1 MCRDWRRCPSS
12 QGERKKSYQRARYAA
27 VPIEQGHA
35 LGHTDALR
43 EQIVDSFMRSPFQSA
58 ATARDTGSSMAEVIA
73 GNYIPPETGSDTW
86 QQTLATTAITPEAAA
101 ARLNDPSDPLY
112 IDPEDTSESA
122 NEARTAAV
130 TLLASPDLSDTSG
143 MDAWVSEQ
151 CSREHSEIVAQ
162 AALERTKDMHEAT
175 RDLAGRV
182 SDAELSHAVRAT
194 GQGLS
199 VGSGIHMAH
208 GVEDA
213 FVATADNTRHNTP
226 FITAKIALDDDRARA
241 VTEGCLNRGSREDT
255 RAAMEDLAV
264 EFLTHNKGRDE
275 AEVRAH
281 ASKYMDFLSEVS
293 EVGKFDYKEP
303 DPKAVAEIAKMHE
316 EFMATIP
323 EDEKD
328 SFKEVREVL
337 GSVAKECS
345 PAKADSMKFVS
356 NYMQR
361 SMESDP
367 ENQVNFLVASDV
379 EQVVRHAA
387 PIGRGTFMYCGK
399 YTEDSFD
406 KVRFKAISQ
415 ATNRSAGIHAK
426 EEDSWYNVVRRD
438 LDKISPRYKD
448 DGRMDEMVL
457 NLEGSSQSDVD
468 DIKEVLSMY
477 SKEDM
482 DVFFDSFK
490 KSTTST
496 LLVAHDEEGRAS
508 FGPRRIEYMDDD
520 SMTSHVGLRTS
531 DVEALVSGD
540 DISNVKATTLKADS
554 TGVFHDQPGEAI
566 SGAQAGTNPHDLAA
580 MRAAVDKYNAL
591 PVDKRREIAGA
602 GVNEEGWNLEV
613 AEVPICDVYMAKGTK
628 SRYVIRS
635 TSMKSGVSGKRGHI
649 GSKIR
654 LDGSKTTAYHEVTH
668 MVDMHVAENN
678 TMAHEFL
685 AERTAGLEETVYAQD
700 GDKVE
705 RVIADSFYTSYIGK
719 TNYGDD
725 ASEVNTMGIQ
735 VMTAHH
741 DDSEVKGAITDF
753 DSVPKHKG
761 RAVVSMAPA
770 LIDPEHHAHMLGLLA
785 GSPRKRT
792 TPKPKTSAAGRSPF
806 DGSSDGGSN
815 PFGGGSGRS
824 PFEDNP
830 FGGGNGGNGG
840 SGRSPFEGRDGGTS
854 GGTSNPFGDN
864 PFGSSSSSS
873 SSSGRSSSSSSS
885 SSSGRSPFED
895 NPFA

>member
-27 VPIEQGHA
+27 LPIEQGHA
-35 LGHTDALR
+35 LGHTDAMR
-43 EQIVDSFMRSPFQSA
+43 EQIVESFMRSPFQSA

-73 GNYIPPETGSDTW
+73 GNYTPPETGSDTW
-86 QQTLATTAITPEAAA
+86 QQTLATTALTPEEAA
-101 ARLNDPSDPLY
+101 ARLNDPNDPLY
-112 IDPEDTSESA
+112 IDPEDTSSSA

-130 TLLASPDLSDTSG
+130 TLLCSPDLSDTSG

-151 CSREHSEIVAQ
+151 CSREHSEIVAT

-175 RDLAGRV
+175 RDLAGLV
-182 SDAELSHAVRAT
+182 SDADLSHAVRAT

-213 FVATADNTRHNTP
+213 FVATADNTRHTTS

-264 EFLTHNKGRDE
+264 DFLTQNKGRDE
-275 AEVRAH
+275 DEVRAH

-293 EVGKFDYKEP
+293 KVGKFDYKEP

-415 ATNRSAGIHAK
+415 ATDRSAGIHAK

-490 KSTTST
+490 NSTTST

-531 DVEALVSGD
+531 DVEALVSGG
-540 DISNVKATTLKADS
+540 DISKVKATELKADS
-554 TGVFHDQPGEAI
+554 TGVFHDQPGAAI
-566 SGAQAGTNPHDLAA
+566 SGAQADANPYELSA

-602 GVNEEGWNLEV
+602 GVNEEGWRLEV

-685 AERTAGLEETVYAQD
+685 SERTAGLEETVYAQD

-719 TNYGDD
+719 TNYGAD

-741 DDSEVKGAITDF
+741 DDSEVKGAVTDF

-761 RAVVSMAPA
+761 RAVVSMAPT
-770 LIDPEHHAHMLGLLA
+770 LIDPEHHAHTLGLLA
-785 GSPRKRT
+785 GSPRKRA
-792 TPKPKTSAAGRSPF
+792 TPKPKSKPSTAGRSPF
-806 DGSSDGGSN
+806 DGRSNGGNSGNSN
-815 PFGGGSGRS
+815 PFGGGTGDNPFGGGNGGSGRSPFDGGNPFGGSGDSDNTRGGGNPFGDNPFGGGNSGSGRS

-830 FGGGNGGNGG
+830 F
-840 SGRSPFEGRDGGTS
+840 
-854 GGTSNPFGDN
+854 
-864 PFGSSSSSS
+864 
-873 SSSGRSSSSSSS
+873 
-885 SSSGRSPFED
+885 
-895 NPFA
+895 A